1 MGDSFMRVARWKRA
15 AVGVLLSGAALG
27 ACATPPAGSSAIA
40 LVDDAGDTVRLA
52 APAHRIVSLIPA
64 TTELLFAIGAG
75 PRVVG
80 RTTWCDYPPEASAVP
95 NLGDGIRPNLEA
107 IVAQHPDLVV
117 LYESAQNGDAARRL
131 RELGIPEVR
140 LSVDR
145 LADVDR
151 IAGIL
156 GRLSGTEHGADS
168 LAAAFDTALSHA
180 TAVPDSSTRP
190 RVLILVWDQP
200 PMTVGAGSF
209 LSELVDRAGAV
220 NLFSDIGRSSAQV
233 SVEAVVAR
241 NPDLVLV
248 ASEGTPAFAERPE
261 WQPVR
266 AIRER
271 RFVRVTSSAFS
282 RPSPRAPDAIRN
294 LTTLIRDAAR

>member
-1 MGDSFMRVARWKRA
+1 MGDSFMGVARWKRTL
-15 AVGVLLSGAALG
+15 VGVLLSGAALG
-27 ACATPPAGSSAIA
+27 ACVRPRTGSSAIV
-40 LVDDAGDTVRLA
+40 LVDDAGDTVHLA

-75 PRVVG
+75 PHVVG

-95 NLGDGIRPNLEA
+95 NMGDGIRPNLEA
-107 IVAQHPDLVV
+107 ILAQHPDLVV
-117 LYESAQNGDAARRL
+117 LYQSAQNGDAARRL

-140 LSVDR
+140 LAVDR
-145 LADVDR
+145 LTDVDR

-156 GRLSGTEHGADS
+156 GRLTGTQRGADS
-168 LAAAFDTALSHA
+168 LAAVFDTALSHA
-180 TAVPDSSTRP
+180 TARADSSTRP

-200 PMTVGAGSF
+200 PMTLGAGSF

-220 NLFSDIGRSSAQV
+220 NLFSDIGSSSAQV

-271 RFVRVTSSAFS
+271 RFVRLTSSAFS

-294 LTTLIRDAAR
+294 LTALIADAAR